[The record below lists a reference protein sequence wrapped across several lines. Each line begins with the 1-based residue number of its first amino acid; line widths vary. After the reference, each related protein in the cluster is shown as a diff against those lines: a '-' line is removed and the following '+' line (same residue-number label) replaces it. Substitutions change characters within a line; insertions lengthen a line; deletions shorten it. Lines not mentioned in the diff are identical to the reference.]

1 MQFNLAK
8 RFGLKLITIIFL
20 NIKFDVSQARTWKG
34 MGVLVT
40 KFLLIQKNKNFD
52 LRVSNALLDFFFEI
66 SHIKICIGSNLHI
79 QKHEITWGIAL

>member
-8 RFGLKLITIIFL
+8 RFGLKLITVIFL

-40 KFLLIQKNKNFD
+40 KFLLIPKNKNFD
-52 LRVSNALLDFFFEI
+52 LRVSNALLDFFSKF
-66 SHIKICIGSNLHI
+66 HI
-79 QKHEITWGIAL
+79 